1 MAYTSVIPVYRLD
14 NAVRYAQDK
23 QKTTRQ
29 HGMPLAETVDYAL
42 NREKTETDGFESGL
56 GCTTQSAYEDMRAN
70 AVRWHKTDGVQ
81 GYHLV
86 QSFAEGEVTPELA
99 HKIGL
104 ELAERVLGGRY
115 QAIVTTHLN
124 TSHYH
129 NHIVWSS
136 VAMNSGRKYHSN
148 AKSYAL
154 EIRAVS
160 DELCVK
166 YGLSIIQTE
175 RAAQV
180 SKPYAEWLAEKNGQP
195 TWRTVIRQ
203 DVDAALAEALTWR
216 QFIRELESKLTA
228 LSINRML
235 KERQYT
241 GYLITK
247 DVTSPYMPE
256 LQIIDQE
263 LFDQAQEI
271 VTQRKT
277 KNAEWRNIPRQN
289 GNGALLGGNLYCA
302 TCGRR
307 MTSSNP
313 GKGAKR
319 DKAEYICY
327 MGANHRNNCT
337 GQRSY
342 VAKRVED
349 IVLQATRLLLDTI
362 KDTPRDESVE
372 ARVQAEIKE
381 LKYDLRKTQQQ
392 IEEAAKEQE
401 GLEMEVSRCLLGK
414 SNFTTAMLSRLI
426 DNKARERRELENKAL
441 DLERR
446 LKNEKEMSEKVAE
459 YYNRFLGWSMEF
471 GLATIERKR
480 IIISQLYK
488 RIELGRG
495 YVVNFE
501 VDWNYEQFIDALQ
514 MEKHKGMTEVGI
526 PMPPKVKKRVTKNIN
541 RKSDGAA

>member
-1 MAYTSVIPVYRLD
+1 MEIKIPKEVREYHETIFFGLNTRQFVCSLLAVGVAVAVYFLLQPMLDTEEIGWVCILAAAPFAVCGFFTYHGMTPEQLLWAWCKSELLCPKRLVFRSDSYYYAAMQPAIQAGLHQKRKRGKRMRIKTRLD
-14 NAVRYAQDK
+14 Q
-23 QKTTRQ
+23 
-29 HGMPLAETVDYAL
+29 
-42 NREKTETDGFESGL
+42 
-56 GCTTQSAYEDMRAN
+56 MRAEGLYTGGP
-70 AVRWHKTDGVQ
+70 VRFG
-81 GYHLV
+81 
-86 QSFAEGEVTPELA
+86 
-99 HKIGL
+99 
-104 ELAERVLGGRY
+104 Y
-115 QAIVTTHLN
+115 QAIEKGRLN
-124 TSHYH
+124 KK
-129 NHIVWSS
+129 NKPVKDLVINPEE
-136 VAMNSGRKYHSN
+136 A
-148 AKSYAL
+148 
-154 EIRAVS
+154 AVIK
-160 DELCVK
+160 EVF
-166 YGLSIIQTE
+166 E
-175 RAAQV
+175 
-180 SKPYAEWLAEKNGQP
+180 
-195 TWRTVIRQ
+195 RTVYEGAGSF
-203 DVDAALAEALTWR
+203 VLAK
-216 QFIRELESKLTA
+216 ELNERGVRTHSGAKLTA